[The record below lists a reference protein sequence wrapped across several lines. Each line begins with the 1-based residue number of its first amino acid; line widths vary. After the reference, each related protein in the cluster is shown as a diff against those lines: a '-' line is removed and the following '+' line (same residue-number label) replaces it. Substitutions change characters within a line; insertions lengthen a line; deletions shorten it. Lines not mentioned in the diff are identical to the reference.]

1 MLSLNNDVL
10 MFSVQP
16 TCWSH
21 RRRRC
26 QSFCRVRWYR
36 WRWWWGR
43 RETGI
48 SHGRDRP
55 QPEPETTSLHA
66 YCEKRVRWDE
76 CQRVADRHCRESIH
90 KHRRRNRSER
100 NGRGPRV
107 RSDGTRA
114 NDADRRLSGGACCCV
129 RHTIS
134 YTHTNVERPPKHVSR
149 RRRRVHERRRSGYRT
164 CEHNIYHESAKC
176 RNIIIIIVF
185 ILFFFLYNFL
195 SFFRQSDGTTVFPK
209 PN

>member
-1 MLSLNNDVL
+1 MNNDVL
-10 MFSVQP
+10 VFSVQP

-36 WRWWWGR
+36 WRL

-76 CQRVADRHCRESIH
+76 RQRVANRQCHESVSADDTDDETDR
-90 KHRRRNRSER
+90 NATDVD
-100 NGRGPRV
+100 RGYV
-107 RSDGTRA
+107 RSFGRYARQRCRQTTVRCAAELVAAFATRFSTRTPMS
-114 NDADRRLSGGACCCV
+114 NDRRSTCPAAADAFTNADEAVTELVSI
-129 RHTIS
+129 T
-134 YTHTNVERPPKHVSR
+134 YTANP
-149 RRRRVHERRRSGYRT
+149 RS
-164 CEHNIYHESAKC
+164 
-176 RNIIIIIVF
+176 VV
-185 ILFFFLYNFL
+185 ILLL
-195 SFFRQSDGTTVFPK
+195 
-209 PN
+209 